1 MSGEMHDG
9 RSALR
14 VGPLRKDFAKMKT
27 VKSPFKFK
35 GGVHPDYNKELARE
49 KAIEKMPVAPELVI
63 SMSQH
68 LGAPAKCL
76 VKAGDFVRRGQLIGE
91 KNGFISV
98 CVRASADGLVKAVEP
113 RPGPAGGTAPAVI
126 LDTTAE
132 LPADLPPVEP
142 LKPLDWKTAT
152 KEELLKRV
160 EEAGICGM
168 GGAGF
173 PTNVKLNPP
182 PNKRCEYL
190 ILNGAE
196 CEPYL
201 TADFRLMYEKADRIR
216 LGVEIMRKIL
226 GGPAVR
232 IAIEANKP
240 EAIAAMEKAFA
251 DIEGNVE
258 IVVLPVLYPQGSEK
272 HQIYATVGRV
282 VPEPPALP
290 IDVGCVVENVGTVAA
305 IADAVEKGEPLL
317 DRVTTVTG
325 DAVAEPKNIFAPT
338 GTKYADLVAF
348 CGGEKAEPAK
358 VISGGTMMGFAVPT
372 LEIATTKTTSGLLL
386 LTKKR
391 VFQYSSQ
398 ACINC
403 GRCVRA
409 CPMNLNPAEI
419 SKSMEA
425 DDVAT
430 AEAAHVM
437 TCIECGACS
446 FACPAY
452 RTITQYCRKAKN
464 SIRARIAAEK
474 AKAAAAAA
482 KEAK

>member
-1 MSGEMHDG
+1 
-9 RSALR
+9 
-14 VGPLRKDFAKMKT
+14 MKT

-35 GGVHPDYNKELARE
+35 GGVHPDYNKELARG
-49 KAIEKMPVAPELVI
+49 KAIEQMPVPAELVV

-68 LGAPAKCL
+68 LGAPAKCV
-76 VKAGDFVRRGQLIGE
+76 VKAGDFVRRGQVIGE

-98 CVRASADGLVKAVEP
+98 LVRAPADGLVKAVEK
-113 RPGPAGGTAPAVI
+113 RPGPTGAKADAVI
-126 LDTTAE
+126 LDTTQPPPPPNPDNPVNPVKTPSPI
-132 LPADLPPVEP
+132 LP
-142 LKPLDWKTAT
+142 PLDWKTASR
-152 KEELLKRV
+152 EELLSRV
-160 EEAGICGM
+160 EQAGICGM

-173 PTNVKLNPP
+173 PTAVKLNPP
-182 PNKRCEYL
+182 PTKRCEYL
-190 ILNGAE
+190 VLNGAE

-201 TADFRLMYEKADRIR
+201 TADFRVMLERADRIR
-216 LGVEIMRKIL
+216 VGVEIMRKIL

-317 DRVTTVTG
+317 ERVTTVSG
-325 DAVAEPKNIFAPT
+325 DAVVEPKNILAPS
-338 GTKYADLVAF
+338 GTKYSDLVAF
-348 CGGEKAEPAK
+348 CGGEKEPPAK
-358 VISGGTMMGFAVPT
+358 VISGGTMMGFAVST
-372 LEIATTKTTSGLLL
+372 LEIGTTKTTSGLLL
-386 LTKKR
+386 LSKKR
-391 VFQYSSQ
+391 VFQYASG
-398 ACINC
+398 ACIGC

-409 CPMNLNPAEI
+409 CPMNLNPALI
-419 SKSMEA
+419 SRVVDA
-425 DDVAT
+425 NDVKA
-430 AEAAHVM
+430 AEDAHVM
-437 TCIECGACS
+437 DCIECGACS
-446 FACPAY
+446 FGCPAY
-452 RTITQYCRKAKN
+452 RTITQSCRRAKA

-482 KEAK
+482 K

>member
-1 MSGEMHDG
+1 
-9 RSALR
+9 
-14 VGPLRKDFAKMKT
+14 MKT
-27 VKSPFKFK
+27 VKSQFKFK
-35 GGVHPDYNKELARE
+35 GGIHPDYNKELAKD
-49 KAIEKMPVAPELVI
+49 KAIVEMPCPAELVI

-76 VKAGDFVRRGQLIGE
+76 VKAGDYVVKGQLIGE

-98 CVRASADGLVKAVEP
+98 PVHASASGLVKTVEP
-113 RPGPAGGTAPAVI
+113 RLGAAGGTAPAVV
-126 LDTTAE
+126 LDTTAPA
-132 LPADLPPVEP
+132 PADLPTANCQLPA
-142 LKPLDWKTAT
+142 LDWRSAT
-152 KEELLKRV
+152 REELLKRV

-173 PTNVKLNPP
+173 PTAVKLNPP

-201 TADFRLMYEKADRIR
+201 TADCRLMMERADRIR
-216 LGVEIMRKIL
+216 IGVEIMRKVL

-232 IAIEANKP
+232 IAVEANKP
-240 EAIAAMEKAFA
+240 EAIAALEKAFA

-305 IADAVEKGEPLL
+305 IADAVEKGKILL
-317 DRVTTVTG
+317 SRVTTISG
-325 DAVAEPKNIFAPT
+325 DAVAEPKNVEAPL

-348 CGGEKAEPAK
+348 CGGTKEPPAK
-358 VISGGTMMGFAVPT
+358 VLSGGTMMGFAVST
-372 LEIATTKTTSGLLL
+372 LAIGTTKTTSGLLL
-386 LTKKR
+386 LSKQR
-391 VFQYSSQ
+391 VVQYTSQ

-419 SKSMEA
+419 SKAVEA
-425 DDVAT
+425 NDIKD
-430 AEAAHVM
+430 AEDAHVM

-446 FACPAY
+446 FECPAH
-452 RTITQYCRKAKN
+452 RAITQHCRRAKA
-464 SIRARIAAEK
+464 SIRARMAAER
-474 AKAAAAAA
+474 AKAAAAAQ
-482 KEAK
+482 KK